1 MAEHNEKGRKGE
13 ELAVTHL
20 QSKGYSILEKN
31 WRYNRCEV
39 DIIARIGGTLVFVE
53 VKTRDTEYF
62 GYPESFVT
70 RKKQDKLAE
79 AVEGYLELHP
89 VSELDV
95 RYDVIAVIMDNTA
108 TEILHIEDA
117 FFPDNL
123 GLL

>member
-1 MAEHNEKGRKGE
+1 MAEHNKKGSQGE
-13 ELAVTHL
+13 ELALAHL
-20 QSKGYSILEKN
+20 QSKGYSILERN
-31 WRYNRCEV
+31 WRYSRCEV
-39 DIIARIGGTLVFVE
+39 DIIARIGETLVFVE

-79 AVEGYLELHP
+79 AVEGYLKLHP
-89 VSELDV
+89 ESDPDV
-95 RYDVIAVIMDNTA
+95 RYDVVAVILNNEI
-108 TEILHIEDA
+108 TEVLHIEDA

>member
-1 MAEHNEKGRKGE
+1 MAEHNKKGSRGE
-13 ELAVTHL
+13 ELAIAHL
-20 QSKGYSILEKN
+20 QGKGYSILERN
-31 WRYNRCEV
+31 WRHSRCEV

-89 VSELDV
+89 EPDLDL
-95 RYDVIAVIMDNTA
+95 RYDVIAVILNDFT
-108 TEILHIEDA
+108 TEVLHIEDA